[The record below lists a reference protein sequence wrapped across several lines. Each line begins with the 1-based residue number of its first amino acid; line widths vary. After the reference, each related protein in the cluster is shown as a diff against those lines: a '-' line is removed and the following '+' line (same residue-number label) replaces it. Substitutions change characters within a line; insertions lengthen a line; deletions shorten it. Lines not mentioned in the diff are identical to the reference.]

1 MPSLLIL
8 IPAALVIL
16 INLPVKEV
24 FKRVSFLLALLYIL
38 AQVAAVIF
46 EPAYLMLNTPQLFA
60 LNLVIDSFSLL
71 MLLSISI
78 VGFSALCVGW
88 YTLNDS
94 NKKSDFVSLLLLSII
109 GMNGVVMVRDL
120 FSLYVFLEV
129 VAIASFILIALDK
142 DHEAL
147 EGSFK
152 YFILSAVATVMML
165 TAVSLLL
172 MVTGDTSFVAVGA
185 AFKTGTFTF
194 WPVLAM
200 VLFVVG
206 LFIKAGVVPFHGWL
220 PDAYSSAPAGV
231 SVLLAGIV
239 TKVTGVYTLIR
250 LVTMVFGFSSS
261 LNAVLLIVG
270 AISIIVG
277 ALGALGQKDMKRML
291 AYSSISQVGYIIIS
305 LGAGTPLG
313 IAGAVFHLF
322 NHSVFKSLLFV
333 NAAAVEEQTSTRDMD
348 KLGGLAEK
356 MPITGITSVIAL
368 LSTAG
373 IPPLAGFWSKLI
385 IIMAL
390 WAAGLYS
397 YAVIAV
403 LASVLTLAYFLS
415 MTRRVYWGKVP
426 NQLADVTEARAG
438 LLVPALVLAAI
449 NIGVGLAFPYILNT
463 FILPI
468 RSIFG

>member
-1 MPSLLIL
+1 VPSLLIL
-8 IPAALVIL
+8 IPAVMVIL
-16 INLPVKEV
+16 INLPVKEIL
-24 FKRVSFLLALLYIL
+24 KRVAFLLALLYIL
-38 AQVAAVIF
+38 AQAAAVIF
-46 EPAYLMLNTPQLFA
+46 APAYLMNTPQLFA

-78 VGFSALCVGW
+78 VGLSALCVGW
-88 YTLNDS
+88 FTLDDS

-142 DHEAL
+142 DREAL

-152 YFILSAVATVMML
+152 YFILSAIATVMML
-165 TAVSLLL
+165 TAISFLM
-172 MVTGDTSFVAVGA
+172 MVTGDTSFEAVRA
-185 AFKTGTFTF
+185 TFKAGTITF

-239 TKVTGVYTLIR
+239 TKVTGVYTIIR
-250 LVTMVFGFSSS
+250 LVTMVFGFSPS
-261 LNAVLLIVG
+261 LNKVLLIVG

-291 AYSSISQVGYIIIS
+291 AFSSISQVGYIIIS
-305 LGAGTPLG
+305 LGAGTQLG

-333 NAAAVEEQTSTRDMD
+333 NAAAVEEQTGTRDMD

-373 IPPLAGFWSKLI
+373 IPPLGGFWSKLI
-385 IIMAL
+385 IILAL
-390 WAAGLYS
+390 WKAGLFP
-397 YAVIAV
+397 YAIIAV
-403 LASVLTLAYFLS
+403 LASLLTLAYFLS

-426 NQLADVTEARAG
+426 EQLADVTEAGAG
-438 LLVPALVLAAI
+438 LVVPALVLAAI
-449 NIGVGLAFPYILNT
+449 TIGVGIAFPYILNT